1 VSSLRNLVSDLRP
14 KLLVVKAAM
23 NVNGGAARD
32 LLRNLPEISK
42 YFHVKFACLNI
53 LDSQK
58 SFLLN
63 QGITVLVP
71 EEQWISKG
79 GLFNE
84 ITAGQERS
92 SAKAWRD
99 SPSIDDAIGWA
110 DIIHLTG
117 GNGSM
122 EFTQLV
128 PKTKP
133 MHLHF
138 LESKPGLHDDIS
150 HLKPDG
156 GGRWKPPLMHLLQI
170 FQRKKIENYFSLFKN
185 NSRWEVSAN
194 SKFSAANLLR
204 IYQIKG
210 EILYPSVDL
219 SEFSRNFSE
228 SENLTLDK
236 LNLPPNGS
244 YLVTV
249 GRISRFKGIYETVE
263 CIKNSGLALVVIGG
277 GNIKENESLR
287 LFGKNIE
294 VDIYILSGINS
305 ETMQAVLRNSVAVI
319 GLAHGEAFGLTPIE
333 AMAIGVPPIFVDE
346 GGYRETIID
355 GENGRLISRHDLRG
369 WGEAFEQAQ
378 DFEMRSRWSVSGL
391 KRLTELGLSPKNHA
405 ERLQSKLNSMLS
417 MEDSI

>member
-1 VSSLRNLVSDLRP
+1 VSDLRP

-32 LLRNLPEISK
+32 LLRNLPEIAK
-42 YFHVKFACLNI
+42 FFHVKFACLNI

-58 SFLLN
+58 IFLQN
-63 QGITVLVP
+63 HGITVIVP
-71 EEQWISKG
+71 EVQWIAKG

-92 SAKAWRD
+92 SAKAWRKNT
-99 SPSIDDAIGWA
+99 SVHDAIEWA

-122 EFTQLV
+122 EFPQLV
-128 PKTKP
+128 PSTKP

-156 GGRWKPPLMHLLQI
+156 KGRWKPTLMHFLQI
-170 FQRKKIENYFSLFKN
+170 LQRKRIEKSFNLFKN
-185 NSRWEVSAN
+185 NSQWAVSAN
-194 SKFSAANLLR
+194 SKFSAANLFR
-204 IYQIKG
+204 IYQIRG
-210 EILYPSVDL
+210 DFLYPSVDL
-219 SEFSRNFSE
+219 SEFSRDYSDREILAFNE
-228 SENLTLDK
+228 
-236 LNLPPNGS
+236 LNLPPSGS

-249 GRISRFKGIYETVE
+249 GRISRFKGIYEAVE
-263 CIKNSGLALVVIGG
+263 HIRNSGLALVVIGG
-277 GNIKENESLR
+277 GNSRENESLIS
-287 LFGKNIE
+287 FGKKIGVNIN
-294 VDIYILSGINS
+294 VLSDIDS
-305 ETMQAVLRNSVAVI
+305 EAMRAVLRNSIAVI

-333 AMAIGVPPIFVDE
+333 AMAIGIPPIFVDE

-355 GENGRLISRHDLRG
+355 GENGRLISRHDLSE
-369 WGEAFEQAQ
+369 WKKAFEQAQ
-378 DFEMRSRWSVSGL
+378 DIEIRTRWSNSGL
-391 KRLTELGLSPKNHA
+391 QRIAKLGLSPENHA

-417 MEDSI
+417 MEESS

>member
-1 VSSLRNLVSDLRP
+1 MSSLRNLVSDLRP

-23 NVNGGAARD
+23 DVNGGAARD

-42 YFHVKFACLNI
+42 HFHVKFACLNI

-58 SFLLN
+58 SFLQK
-63 QGITVLVP
+63 QGITVFVP
-71 EEQWISKG
+71 EEQWIAKG

-170 FQRKKIENYFSLFKN
+170 YQRKKVEDSFSLFKN
-185 NSRWEVSAN
+185 NSRWEISAN

-204 IYQIKG
+204 IYQIRG
-210 EILYPSVDL
+210 DIIYPSVDL
-219 SEFSRNFSE
+219 SEFSRNYSDSE
-228 SENLTLDK
+228 ILAFNE
-236 LNLPPNGS
+236 LNLPPSGS

-249 GRISRFKGIYETVE
+249 GRISRFKGIYEAVE
-263 CIKNSGLALVVIGG
+263 HIRNSGLALVVIGG
-277 GNIKENESLR
+277 GNSRENESLIS
-287 LFGKNIE
+287 FGKKIGVNIN
-294 VDIYILSGINS
+294 VLSDLDS
-305 ETMQAVLRNSVAVI
+305 EAMRAVLRNSVAVI

-333 AMAIGVPPIFVDE
+333 AMAIGIPPIFVNE

-355 GENGRLISRHDLRG
+355 GENGRLISRHDLSE
-369 WGEAFEQAQ
+369 WKEAFEQAQ
-378 DFEMRSRWSVSGL
+378 DIEIRSRWSNSGL
-391 KRLTELGLSPKNHA
+391 QRIAKLGLSPENHA
-405 ERLQSKLNSMLS
+405 VKLQSKLNSMLS
-417 MEDSI
+417 MEESP

>member
-1 VSSLRNLVSDLRP
+1 MRP

-23 NVNGGAARD
+23 DVNGGAARD

-42 YFHVKFACLNI
+42 HFHVKFACLNI

-58 SFLLN
+58 SFLQK
-63 QGITVLVP
+63 QGITVFVP
-71 EEQWISKG
+71 EEQWIAKG

-170 FQRKKIENYFSLFKN
+170 YQRKKVEDSFSLFKN
-185 NSRWEVSAN
+185 NSRWEISAN

-204 IYQIKG
+204 IYQIRG
-210 EILYPSVDL
+210 DIIYPSVDL
-219 SEFSRNFSE
+219 SEFSRNYSDSE
-228 SENLTLDK
+228 ILAFNE
-236 LNLPPNGS
+236 LNLPPSGS

-249 GRISRFKGIYETVE
+249 GRISRFKGIYEAVE
-263 CIKNSGLALVVIGG
+263 HIRNSGLALVVIGG
-277 GNIKENESLR
+277 GNSRENESLIS
-287 LFGKNIE
+287 FGKKIGVNIN
-294 VDIYILSGINS
+294 VLSDLDS
-305 ETMQAVLRNSVAVI
+305 EAMRAVLRNSVAVI

-333 AMAIGVPPIFVDE
+333 AMAIGIPPIFVNE

-355 GENGRLISRHDLRG
+355 GENGRLISRHDLSE
-369 WGEAFEQAQ
+369 WKEAFEQAQ
-378 DFEMRSRWSVSGL
+378 DIEIRSRWSNSGL
-391 KRLTELGLSPKNHA
+391 QRIAKLGLSPENHA
-405 ERLQSKLNSMLS
+405 VKLQSKLNSMLS
-417 MEDSI
+417 MEESP

>member
-1 VSSLRNLVSDLRP
+1 MSDLRP

-23 NVNGGAARD
+23 DVNGGAARD

-42 YFHVKFACLNI
+42 HFHVKFACLNI

-58 SFLLN
+58 SFLQK
-63 QGITVLVP
+63 QGITVFVP
-71 EEQWISKG
+71 EEQWIAKG

-170 FQRKKIENYFSLFKN
+170 YQRKKVEDSFSLFKN
-185 NSRWEVSAN
+185 NSRWEISAN

-204 IYQIKG
+204 IYQIRG
-210 EILYPSVDL
+210 DIIYPSVDL
-219 SEFSRNFSE
+219 SEFSRNYSDSE
-228 SENLTLDK
+228 ILAFNE
-236 LNLPPNGS
+236 LNLPPSGS

-249 GRISRFKGIYETVE
+249 GRISRFKGIYEAVE
-263 CIKNSGLALVVIGG
+263 HIRNSGLALVVIGG
-277 GNIKENESLR
+277 GNSRENESLIS
-287 LFGKNIE
+287 FGKKIGVNIN
-294 VDIYILSGINS
+294 VLSDLDS
-305 ETMQAVLRNSVAVI
+305 EAMRAVLRNSVAVI

-333 AMAIGVPPIFVDE
+333 AMAIGIPPIFVNE

-355 GENGRLISRHDLRG
+355 GENGRLISRHDLSE
-369 WGEAFEQAQ
+369 WKEAFEQAQ
-378 DFEMRSRWSVSGL
+378 DIEIRSRWSNSGL
-391 KRLTELGLSPKNHA
+391 QRIAKLGLSPENHA
-405 ERLQSKLNSMLS
+405 VKLQSKLNSMLS
-417 MEDSI
+417 MEESP

>member
-1 VSSLRNLVSDLRP
+1 MD
-14 KLLVVKAAM
+14 
-23 NVNGGAARD
+23 VNGGAARD

-42 YFHVKFACLNI
+42 HFHVKFACLNI

-58 SFLLN
+58 SFLQK
-63 QGITVLVP
+63 QGITVFVP
-71 EEQWISKG
+71 EEQWIAKG

-170 FQRKKIENYFSLFKN
+170 YQRKKVEDSFSLFKN
-185 NSRWEVSAN
+185 NSRWEISAN

-204 IYQIKG
+204 IYQIRG
-210 EILYPSVDL
+210 DIIYPSVDL
-219 SEFSRNFSE
+219 SEFSRNYSDSE
-228 SENLTLDK
+228 ILAFNE
-236 LNLPPNGS
+236 LNLPPSGS

-249 GRISRFKGIYETVE
+249 GRISRFKGIYEAVE
-263 CIKNSGLALVVIGG
+263 HIRNSGLALVVIGG
-277 GNIKENESLR
+277 GNSRENESLIS
-287 LFGKNIE
+287 FGKKIGVNIN
-294 VDIYILSGINS
+294 VLSDLDS
-305 ETMQAVLRNSVAVI
+305 EAMRAVLRNSVAVI

-333 AMAIGVPPIFVDE
+333 AMAIGIPPIFVNE

-355 GENGRLISRHDLRG
+355 GENGRLISRHDLSE
-369 WGEAFEQAQ
+369 WKEAFEQAQ
-378 DFEMRSRWSVSGL
+378 DIEIRSRWSNSGL
-391 KRLTELGLSPKNHA
+391 QRIAKLGLSPENHA
-405 ERLQSKLNSMLS
+405 VKLQSKLNSMLS
-417 MEDSI
+417 MEESP